1 MSARVLIV
9 DDDNALCYSLKR
21 VLGDHFDVY
30 TALNM
35 DEALNHLKSIKF
47 DIMFLDYKLGE
58 INGLDVLEEAKKIDA
73 NLPVVVMT
81 AYGTSNLILDSIKM
95 GAIEYLVKPVAPDE
109 LIKIIN
115 KLKRTD
121 LGESCPENSYKIDD
135 YEYHE
140 NIFIGSSPVMK
151 DVMVLVANVARTDYP
166 VLITGESGTGKE
178 LIAKIIHQ
186 YSKRSESVF
195 IPINCAAIPEELLES
210 ELFGYEKGAFTGAE
224 KGKLG
229 KFELAHNGTI
239 FLDEIGDM
247 SIDLQA
253 KLLRVL
259 QDGTIEKLGC
269 SKFHYVNV
277 RIIAATN
284 KNLKSMIREGKFRED
299 LFYRL
304 NVVNIHL
311 PPLRERKDDIKE
323 LAIYFAKKYSKE
335 LNKRICCIENEVF
348 EILKEYNW
356 PGNVRELEN
365 VIRKAVLITRDNLIK
380 VEDIKIDGEI
390 EKKDVQDITEY
401 FTSKYK
407 YNLLEKSVEEVE
419 EKLIRKALKM
429 TNYHLSNTA
438 ELLGISRVTLNA
450 KLKKY
455 GIKSANS

>member
-1 MSARVLIV
+1 MSAKVLIV

-95 GAIEYLVKPVAPDE
+95 GAIEYLVKPVDPDE

-121 LGESCPENSYKIDD
+121 LGECCPENSCKIDD

-140 NIFIGSSPVMK
+140 KIFIGSSPVMK

-166 VLITGESGTGKE
+166 VLITGDSGTGKE

-380 VEDIKIDGEI
+380 VEDMKIDGEI

-401 FTSKYK
+401 FTGKYK
-407 YNLLEKSVEEVE
+407 YKLLEKSVEEVE